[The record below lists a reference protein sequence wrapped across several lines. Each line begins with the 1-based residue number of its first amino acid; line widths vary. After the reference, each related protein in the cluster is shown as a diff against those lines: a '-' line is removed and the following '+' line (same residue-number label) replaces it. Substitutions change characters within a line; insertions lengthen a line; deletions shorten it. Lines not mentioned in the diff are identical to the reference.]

1 VSDKRTVGDGAEP
14 HLPPSRDAIRIVI
27 AGRHRVVLESIAH
40 VVATARDMEVVTE
53 RGDVALFDLDDA
65 ADDTAFARL
74 AEAAGIARTIVLS
87 ISIDPLV
94 ALRVFRA
101 GARGLI
107 SKRQPPDVL
116 LTAIRKVHAGEIWLG
131 RTLATRVLELARA
144 ERRHPP
150 ARSTSDSP
158 LLSVRERQLI
168 TLVGEGWRNADIARH
183 LFTSEATVR
192 AGLTSLFQKLAVPD
206 RFSLMMY
213 ASEHGY
219 VGTAA
224 RPRPRSVPS

>member
-1 VSDKRTVGDGAEP
+1 VSDERTVSDGAEP
-14 HLPPSRDAIRIVI
+14 HLPPSRDAIRVLI

-40 VVATARDMEVVTE
+40 LVGAERDMEAVGE
-53 RGDVALFDLDDA
+53 QGDIAIFDLDDPT
-65 ADDTAFARL
+65 DDTVFERL
-74 AEAAGIARTIVLS
+74 ATLADIARTIVLS
-87 ISIDPLV
+87 SSIDALV

-107 SKRQPPDVL
+107 SKRQPPHAL
-116 LTAIRKVHAGEIWLG
+116 MTAIRKVHAGEIWLG
-131 RTLATRVLELARA
+131 RTLATQVLELARA
-144 ERRHPP
+144 ERRH
-150 ARSTSDSP
+150 ASRHSTSNGP

-183 LFTSEATVR
+183 LLTSEATVR
-192 AGLTSLFQKLAVPD
+192 AGLASLFRKLAVPD
-206 RFSLMMY
+206 RFSLMIY

-224 RPRPRSVPS
+224 RPRPRSILP